1 LCVVSRRVL
10 VAAVVA
16 AALTAPRP
24 VRGDGWPSP
33 AAGLSAS
40 GNPEVIFTFDDG
52 PNPATTGKVLDILKE
67 HRIQAVFFL
76 VGWRFQ
82 RGDLPKTRALLART
96 LSEGHIVAN
105 HTIDHHQL
113 CALPPEQMDHEI
125 DGARQILERET
136 EMPIPWFRTP
146 YGAHCI
152 TLVSALARAGYDHFH
167 WDIDPQ
173 EWQGKSAKATAAY
186 VIRQL
191 AKLEGRAVLLM
202 HDTKPATVAALPQ
215 ILVWLET
222 ENARRLAIGR
232 RPIRVMS
239 GSELAAERVKPTL
252 DWVRKATNAGA
263 VRLSGTLLA
272 TVP

>member
-1 LCVVSRRVL
+1 MVTRRVL
-10 VAAVVA
+10 VAAVMA
-16 AALTAPRP
+16 AALATPPSA
-24 VRGDGWPSP
+24 RGEGWPTP

-40 GNPEVIFTFDDG
+40 GNPEIVFTFDDG
-52 PNPATTGKVLDILKE
+52 PNPATTGKVLDTLAE
-67 HRIQAVFFL
+67 HHIQAVFFM

-82 RGDLPKTRALLART
+82 RGELAKSRALLARM
-96 LSEGHIVAN
+96 LGEGHVVAN
-105 HTIDHHQL
+105 HTINHAQL
-113 CALPPEQMDHEI
+113 CGLMPESLDLEI

-146 YGAHCI
+146 YGAFCPSVVI
-152 TLVSALARAGYDHFH
+152 GLARNGVDHFH

-186 VIRQL
+186 VIRHL

-202 HDTKPATVAALPQ
+202 HDTKPATTKALPE
-215 ILVWLET
+215 ILIWLAS
-222 ENARRLAIGR
+222 ENARRVAVGR
-232 RPIRVMS
+232 RPIRVIS

-252 DWVRKATNAGA
+252 DWVRLAMRAGGERVGGA
-263 VRLSGTLLA
+263 LAA

>member
-1 LCVVSRRVL
+1 M
-10 VAAVVA
+10 A
-16 AALTAPRP
+16 AALAVLSLPVRP
-24 VRGDGWPSP
+24 VHGEGWPAP

-52 PNPATTGKVLDILKE
+52 PNPATTGKVLDVLKQ

-82 RGDLPKTRALLART
+82 RGDLTKTRALLGRI
-96 LSEGHIVAN
+96 LDEGHIVAN
-105 HTIDHHQL
+105 HTINHPQL
-113 CALPPEQMDHEI
+113 CGLPPEQLDHEI
-125 DGARQILERET
+125 DGAREILERET
-136 EMPIPWFRTP
+136 EMPVSWFRTP
-146 YGAHCI
+146 YGAHCLP
-152 TLVSALARAGYDHFH
+152 LVGALARQGLGHFH

-173 EWQGKSAKATAAY
+173 EWTGKSSKSTAAY

-191 AKLEGRAVLLM
+191 ARLEGRAVLLM

-215 ILVWLET
+215 ILVWLES
-222 ENARRLAIGR
+222 ENARRAALGR

-239 GSELAAERVKPTL
+239 GSELAAEQIKPTL
-252 DWVRKATNAGA
+252 DWVRAAARAGGD
-263 VRLSGTLLA
+263 RLGGTLRA

>member
-1 LCVVSRRVL
+1 MVM
-10 VAAVVA
+10 AVVPA
-16 AALTAPRP
+16 RP
-24 VRGDGWPSP
+24 VRGDGWYGP

-52 PNPATTGKVLDILKE
+52 PNPATTGKVLDTLKQ
-67 HRIQAVFFL
+67 HNIQAVFFL

-82 RGDLPKTRALLART
+82 RGDLPKTRALLTRI
-96 LSEGHIVAN
+96 LDEGHIVAN
-105 HTIDHHQL
+105 HTINHPQL
-113 CALPPEQMDHEI
+113 CGLPPEQLDHEI
-125 DGARQILERET
+125 DGAREILERET
-136 EMPIPWFRTP
+136 EMPISWFRTP
-146 YGAHCI
+146 YGAHCL
-152 TLVSALARAGYDHFH
+152 TLVGALARNGLAHFH

-173 EWQGKSAKATAAY
+173 EWTGKSSKSTAAY

-202 HDTKPATVAALPQ
+202 HDTKPATVQALPQ

-222 ENARRLAIGR
+222 ENARRLAMGR

-239 GSELAAERVKPTL
+239 GSELAAEQIKPTL
-252 DWVRKATNAGA
+252 DWVRTAARIGGER
-263 VRLSGTLLA
+263 VGGTLRA